1 MQKSVN
7 SIEKN
12 IFQSF
17 ATEYESEENFQT
29 QEIKRLKTLGFEKQ
43 NPIQVRV
50 LTLNAYWTL
59 RLVVIGQ
66 LLVNCIYFTWLGC
79 VRFSDRWVVEQTN
92 SSQKSCV
99 TSCFSAAPNGL
110 CLLPDS
116 FGQQCIPLGTSTLPF
131 ALCVKYSRQEASTL
145 T

>member
-79 VRFSDRWVVEQTN
+79 VRFSDR
-92 SSQKSCV
+92 
-99 TSCFSAAPNGL
+99 
-110 CLLPDS
+110 
-116 FGQQCIPLGTSTLPF
+116 
-131 ALCVKYSRQEASTL
+131 
-145 T
+145 

>member
-1 MQKSVN
+1 
-7 SIEKN
+7 
-12 IFQSF
+12 
-17 ATEYESEENFQT
+17 YESEENFQT

-79 VRFSDRWVVEQTN
+79 VRFSDSRLMANVCILIIFEKCTILAEVDFTN
-92 SSQKSCV
+92 KK
-99 TSCFSAAPNGL
+99 T
-110 CLLPDS
+110 
-116 FGQQCIPLGTSTLPF
+116 I
-131 ALCVKYSRQEASTL
+131 
-145 T
+145 